1 MYEGALK
8 RYTMHID
15 STPPAE
21 NQQQLSPQP
30 ATGDEKM
37 QSDHLPV
44 LLSPATTLNE
54 LIDNCVRHF
63 TSLPAVGMALEAPL
77 TYQQFHRRI
86 ICLARFLQSEGIG
99 YGERV
104 ALLAENSH
112 NWATA
117 YLAIVRLGAV
127 AVPILP
133 DLPEADVHHIL
144 SEMECRLIFI
154 TQRQLEKIYDLKNK
168 LARIV
173 TLDDY
178 FEENGVVCFE
188 PLSRYLLQAEEAAPA
203 PEPSFPK
210 VGGDDLASILY
221 TSGTSGFSKAV
232 ELTHANLCANA
243 LAASNLLDIRPGSTF
258 LSVLPVSHTYEFT
271 VGFLM
276 PLLKGCRIV
285 YAGKTP
291 TPAVLQKICAEERP
305 QAMLVVPL
313 IMEKIYKKRVLPA
326 IEQNKVLR
334 YICRFRLGRM
344 FIYRKIG
351 KKLLTFF
358 GGALEVMGIGGAA
371 LNPEVENFLRDAG
384 FPYIVGYG
392 LTEASP
398 LLSGGPQG
406 DKTIALGSSGKPVPG
421 VEIRI
426 AQPDPATGIGEIQA
440 RGPNIMRGYWH
451 DEEATKEALIDDGWL
466 RTGDMG
472 LLDQAGNL
480 HIKGRSK
487 SVIVL
492 SSGENI
498 YPETIEHKLNAYP
511 LVVESLVTEN
521 NGLLEA
527 WIYPDYEFIDAE
539 TTGQSR
545 LQRHQFITAALEKI
559 RGEINTLLPLTSKLS
574 RIIERREP
582 FTKTATHKIKRYL
595 YSEKHMHP

>member
-1 MYEGALK
+1 
-8 RYTMHID
+8 MHID
-15 STPPAE
+15 PTQQRANPRQSPHSPA
-21 NQQQLSPQP
+21 P
-30 ATGDEKM
+30 AAEIS
-37 QSDHLPV
+37 QSANLPV
-44 LLSPATTLNE
+44 LLNPANTLNE
-54 LIDNCVRHF
+54 LIDNCALHF
-63 TSLPAVGMALEAPL
+63 SALPAIGMALEAPF
-77 TYQQFHRRI
+77 TYQQFHHRI
-86 ICLARFLQSEGIG
+86 ICLARFLQSEGVNHG
-99 YGERV
+99 DPV

-112 NWATA
+112 NWGTA
-117 YLAIVRLGAV
+117 YLAIVRLGGV
-127 AVPILP
+127 VVPILP
-133 DLPEADVHHIL
+133 DLPEADVLHIL
-144 SEMECRLIFI
+144 TEMGCRLIFI
-154 TQRQLEKIYDLKNK
+154 TQRQLEKIYELKQK
-168 LARIV
+168 LTRII

-178 FEENGVVCFE
+178 FEANGVVSVE
-188 PLSRYLLQAEEAAPA
+188 PFSRYLLRAEEDVSARDA
-203 PEPSFPK
+203 SFPK
-210 VGGDDLASILY
+210 VERDDLAAILY

-232 ELTHANLCANA
+232 RLTHFNLCANA
-243 LAASNLLDIRPGSTF
+243 LAASNLLDILPGSTF
-258 LSVLPVSHTYEFT
+258 LSVLPISHTYEFT

-305 QAMLVVPL
+305 QGMLVVPL

-326 IEQNKVLR
+326 IEQSKTLR
-334 YICRFRLGRM
+334 YICRFRLGRK
-344 FIYRKIG
+344 FVYRKIG
-351 KKLLTFF
+351 RKLLAFF
-358 GGALEVMGIGGAA
+358 GGSLEVMGIGGAA
-371 LNPEVENFLRDAG
+371 LNPEVEEFLRDAG

-392 LTEASP
+392 LTESAP

-406 DKTIALGSSGKPVPG
+406 DKTITLGSSGKPVPG

-426 AQPDPATGIGEIQA
+426 DHPDPATGVGEIQA

-451 DEEATKEALIDDGWL
+451 DDEATKEALIEGGWL

-472 LLDQAGNL
+472 LMDPAGNL

-511 LVVESLVTEN
+511 LVVESLVIEN

-545 LQRHQFITAALEKI
+545 QQRHQYITASLDRI
-559 RGEINTLLPLTSKLS
+559 RGEVNAMLPMSSKLS
-574 RIIERREP
+574 RLIERREP

-595 YSEKHMHP
+595 YSDRHMHP

>member
-1 MYEGALK
+1 
-8 RYTMHID
+8 MHIANPPPP
-15 STPPAE
+15 SNPQQTPP
-21 NQQQLSPQP
+21 QP
-30 ATGDEKM
+30 DASGEKK
-37 QSDHLPV
+37 
-44 LLSPATTLNE
+44 SPATLPLPEQAASSLNE
-54 LIDNCVRHF
+54 LIDRCALRYS
-63 TSLPAVGMALEAPL
+63 SLPAVGMALETPL
-77 TYQQFHRRI
+77 TYQQFHQRI
-86 ICLARFLQSEGIG
+86 ISLARLLQSEGIVQG
-99 YGERV
+99 DRV

-112 NWATA
+112 HWGTA

-133 DLPEADVHHIL
+133 DLPEADVRHIL
-144 SEMECRLIFI
+144 TEMQCRLIFI
-154 TQRQLEKIYDLKNK
+154 TQRQIEKIYDLKQT

-178 FEENGVVCFE
+178 VDGGGFVLAE
-188 PLSRYLLQAEEAAPA
+188 PFSRYLQRAEEQRPA
-203 PEPSFPK
+203 SALPLPT

-232 ELTHANLCANA
+232 LLTHFNLCANA
-243 LAASNLLDIRPGSTF
+243 QAASRLLEIRPGSTF
-258 LSVLPVSHTYEFT
+258 LSVLPMSHTYEFT

-276 PLLKGCRIV
+276 PLIKGCRIV

-291 TPAVLQKICAEERP
+291 TPAVLQKICSAERP

-326 IEQNKVLR
+326 IEQSKPLR
-334 YICRFRLGRM
+334 AICRLRLGRR
-344 FIYRKIG
+344 FVYRRIG
-351 KKLLTFF
+351 KKLLAFF

-371 LNPEVENFLRDAG
+371 LNPEVENFLRDAD

-392 LTEASP
+392 LTESAP

-421 VEIRI
+421 VAIRI
-426 AQPDPATGIGEIQA
+426 AQPDPVTGIGEIQA
-440 RGPNIMRGYWH
+440 RGPNIMRGYWR
-451 DEEATKEALIDDGWL
+451 DAEASREALIDDGWL

-472 LLDQAGNL
+472 LLDEAGNL
-480 HIKGRSK
+480 HIRGRSK

-498 YPETIEHKLNAYP
+498 YPEAIEHKLNAYP
-511 LVVESLVTEN
+511 FVVESLVVEN
-521 NGLLEA
+521 NNLLEA
-527 WIYPDYEFIDAE
+527 WIYPDYEYIDAQ

-545 LQRHQFITAALEKI
+545 QQRHQYITAALEQM
-559 RGEINTLLPLTSKLS
+559 RGEVNSQLPLTSKLS

-582 FTKTATHKIKRYL
+582 FIKTATHKIKRYL
-595 YSEKHMHP
+595 YSDRHMHP

>member
-1 MYEGALK
+1 
-8 RYTMHID
+8 MHID

-21 NQQQLSPQP
+21 NHQQLSSQP
-30 ATGDEKM
+30 AANTEKQ
-37 QSDHLPV
+37 QSAHLPV
-44 LLSPATTLNE
+44 LLPLPTTLNE
-54 LIDNCVRHF
+54 LIDNCALHF
-63 TSLPAVGMALEAPL
+63 STIPAVGMALEEPL
-77 TYQQFHRRI
+77 TYQQFHCRI
-86 ICLARFLQSEGIG
+86 ICLARFLQSEGISR
-99 YGERV
+99 GEHV

-112 NWATA
+112 NWGVA

-154 TQRQLEKIYDLKNK
+154 TQRQLEKIYDLKQK
-168 LARIV
+168 LHRIV

-178 FEENGVVCFE
+178 FEENGVVCCQPF
-188 PLSRYLLQAEEAAPA
+188 SRYLQQAEEHDSAS
-203 PEPSFPK
+203 EPSFPK
-210 VGGDDLASILY
+210 VGPDDLASILY

-232 ELTHANLCANA
+232 MLTHFNLCANA
-243 LAASNLLDIRPGSTF
+243 QAASKLLEIRQGSTF
-258 LSVLPVSHTYEFT
+258 LSVLPISHTYEFT
-271 VGFLM
+271 VGFLL

-305 QAMLVVPL
+305 QGMLVVPL

-326 IEQNKVLR
+326 IEQSKALR
-334 YICRFRLGRM
+334 YICRFRLGRR
-344 FIYRKIG
+344 FVYRKIG
-351 KKLLTFF
+351 KKLLAFF
-358 GGALEVMGIGGAA
+358 GGNLEVMGIGGAA
-371 LNPEVENFLRDAG
+371 LNPEVEEFLRDAR

-392 LTEASP
+392 LTESAP

-406 DKTIALGSSGKPVPG
+406 DKTITLGSSGKPVPG

-440 RGPNIMRGYWH
+440 RGPNIMRGYWN
-451 DEEATKEALIDDGWL
+451 DEEATKEALIEDGWL

-492 SSGENI
+492 TSGENI

-511 LVVESLVTEN
+511 LVVESLVIEN

-545 LQRHQFITAALEKI
+545 QQRHQFITAALEKI
-559 RGEINTLLPLTSKLS
+559 RGEVNALLPMTSKLS

-582 FTKTATHKIKRYL
+582 FAKTATHKIKRYL
-595 YSEKHMHP
+595 YSDRHMQP

>member
-1 MYEGALK
+1 MYEVPIK

-15 STPPAE
+15 KTPPAE
-21 NQQQLSPQP
+21 IHQQQSSQP
-30 ATGDEKM
+30 AANSEKN
-37 QSDHLPV
+37 QSAHLPV
-44 LLSPATTLNE
+44 PLSPATTLNE
-54 LIDNCVRHF
+54 LIDNCALHYG
-63 TSLPAVGMALEAPL
+63 SLPAVGMALEAPL
-77 TYQQFHRRI
+77 SYQQFHHRVI
-86 ICLARFLQSEGIG
+86 VLARFLQSEGMG
-99 YGERV
+99 QGDRV

-112 NWATA
+112 NWGTA

-168 LARIV
+168 LQRIV

-178 FEENGVVCFE
+178 IEENGM
-188 PLSRYLLQAEEAAPA
+188 LSLDPFSEYLRRAEEYVSPPDA
-203 PEPSFPK
+203 SFAN
-210 VGGDDLASILY
+210 VGKDDPASILY

-232 ELTHANLCANA
+232 LLTHANLCANA
-243 LAASNLLDIRPGSTF
+243 QAACKLLEIRSGSTF
-258 LSVLPVSHTYEFT
+258 LSVLPISHTYEFT

-276 PLLKGCRIV
+276 PMLKGCRIV
-285 YAGKTP
+285 YAGKAP

-305 QAMLVVPL
+305 QGMLVVPL

-326 IEQNKVLR
+326 IEQSKALR
-334 YICRFRLGRM
+334 YICRFRLGRR
-344 FIYRKIG
+344 FVYRKIG
-351 KKLLTFF
+351 RKLLAFF
-358 GGALEVMGIGGAA
+358 GGNLEVMGIGGAA
-371 LNPEVENFLRDAG
+371 LNPEVEEFLREAR
-384 FPYIVGYG
+384 FPYLIGYG
-392 LTEASP
+392 LTESSP

-406 DKTIALGSSGKPVPG
+406 DATIVLGSAGKPVPG
-421 VEIRI
+421 VAIRI
-426 AQPDPATGIGEIQA
+426 GQPDPATGIGEIQA
-440 RGPNIMRGYWH
+440 KGPNIMRGYWKD
-451 DEEATKEALIDDGWL
+451 DEGTKEALIDDGWL

-472 LLDQAGNL
+472 FIDQAGNL

-498 YPETIEHKLNAYP
+498 YPETIEHKLNACP
-511 LVVESLVTEN
+511 LVVESLVIEN

-545 LQRHQFITAALEKI
+545 QQRHQFINASLEKI
-559 RGEINTLLPLTSKLS
+559 RSEINALLPVNSKLS

-582 FTKTATHKIKRYL
+582 FAKTATHKIKRYL
-595 YSEKHMHP
+595 YSDKHMQL